1 MKFAQNLTR
10 LRKQAN
16 LSQDKLAEQLH
27 ITRQAISKWESGLST
42 PDLETLLA
50 LCEILDVT
58 PDQLLLD
65 GKAEEVSVLSEKKT
79 GMDMT
84 SVVVPVF
91 MLLVFVFGAILLI
104 LNLNSGHAETQI
116 TLFAFGHMGA
126 ALVYILILIAIKI
139 FRSIKK

>member
-1 MKFAQNLTR
+1 MKFAKNLTR

-50 LCEILDVT
+50 LCEILNVT

-84 SVVVPVF
+84 SVVVSVF

-104 LNLNSGHAETQI
+104 LNLISGHAETQI

-126 ALVYILILIAIKI
+126 ALVYVLILIAIKI

>member
-1 MKFAQNLTR
+1 MKFAKNLTR

-50 LCEILDVT
+50 LCEILNVT

-84 SVVVPVF
+84 SVVVSVF

-104 LNLNSGHAETQI
+104 LNLISGHAETQI

-126 ALVYILILIAIKI
+126 VLVYVLILIAIKI

>member
-1 MKFAQNLTR
+1 MKFAKNLTR

-50 LCEILDVT
+50 LCEILNVT

-84 SVVVPVF
+84 SVVVSVF

-104 LNLNSGHAETQI
+104 LNLISGHAETQI

-126 ALVYILILIAIKI
+126 GLVYVLILIAIKI